1 VRRHAA
7 LECPSSLVRAAR
19 RALQPQPGS
28 HEEDTMSTK
37 ARRTAHAHENNWVA
51 LDAGGTMTDA
61 VVVDADGDF
70 LVGKYLTNK
79 QDESISFLGSIG
91 DAAKTD
97 GKTLR
102 DTLSKSDVIVY
113 AGTIMLNTLLSRT
126 GMKVGL
132 MVTQGFEDY
141 LLMEKAEGGWLSYPY
156 ADRLHTVTH
165 HHQDPNVPRQRIVG
179 VQERL
184 DMFGAEVIPISEE
197 RVAEGAR
204 SLIAAGAET
213 IAVMFLFSHMNP
225 AHERAAEK
233 AIRTVSKDIPIV
245 LSSSIAPTHKEYSRL
260 ASVVAQAYAGERA
273 RKHFK
278 RVEVRAREEGFDKEV
293 STLLAHGGTVP
304 IDTPRLYE
312 SYVSGPVGGVLG
324 AHYVGELAGTGNVVG
339 CDIGGTSFDIGII
352 RDGMIPIVRE
362 PSLLSFRTNI
372 PMIHTESIGAGMGSE
387 LGVHPLTGKLTVGPK
402 SAGSDVGRCLR
413 WPVPTITDCH
423 ILLGYLNPGYFL
435 GGDVQLDLDA
445 AVKALEP
452 MAKHFN
458 TEVYEFAERAHR
470 LVCNYMREFLVNMLR
485 GRGYNMRD
493 YTMMMYGG
501 GGPLGLADVVEEIED
516 EFHDI
521 VTFPFAAVFSAFGVL
536 CAPRRYR
543 YHQSILAGAPP
554 LGAEPAKEARRLACE
569 SINNAWATL
578 EERARKD
585 FALHGWDFGEARLS
599 RSAYVRFTN
608 QLSDFEVAWPKER
621 LNSLDDLEG
630 LTKRF
635 EKVYTSV
642 YPQQALYSEAGYQIL
657 EVALTADVPTPK
669 PRLPELPLSTPR
681 PPTTAQKGSR
691 RCYWRGEKLDFRVYE
706 MNNLEAGNTVNGPA
720 IVEHPATTLLVPPDH
735 HAHFDSRRLIHYR
748 RGTK

>member
-1 VRRHAA
+1 MATRHSRIA
-7 LECPSSLVRAAR
+7 
-19 RALQPQPGS
+19 GS
-28 HEEDTMSTK
+28 K
-37 ARRTAHAHENNWVA
+37 NWIA

-61 VVVDADGDF
+61 VIVDTGGDF
-70 LVGKYLTNK
+70 LVGKFLTNK
-79 QDESISFLGSIG
+79 QNESVSFLGSIT
-91 DAAKTD
+91 DAARTA
-97 GKTLR
+97 GRELRETL
-102 DTLSKSDVIVY
+102 KESDVIVY

-126 GMKVGL
+126 GLKVGL
-132 MVTQGFEDY
+132 IVTQGFEDY

-165 HHQDPNVPRQRIVG
+165 YHQDPTIPRDRIIG
-179 VQERL
+179 VQERT
-184 DMFGAEVIPISEE
+184 DMFGAVVIPLRQQE
-197 RVAEGAR
+197 VADAAR
-204 SLIAAGAET
+204 KLMAAGAET

-225 AHERAAEK
+225 AHEQMAEE
-233 AIRTVSKDIPIV
+233 AIRSVSSDIPIV
-245 LSSSIAPTHKEYSRL
+245 TSSSIAPTHKEYSRL

-273 RKHFK
+273 RKHFLQ
-278 RVEVRAREEGFDKEV
+278 VEARAREEGFDKEV

-304 IDTPRLYE
+304 INTPRLYE

-324 AHYVGELAGTGNVVG
+324 AQYVGELVGSGNVVG
-339 CDIGGTSFDIGII
+339 CDIGGTSFDVGII

-445 AVKALEP
+445 AIRALEP

-458 TEVYEFAERAHR
+458 TQVFEFAERAHR
-470 LVCNYMREFLVNMLR
+470 LVCSYMQEFLVNMLR
-485 GRGYNMRD
+485 GRGYNMKD

-501 GGPLGLADVVEEIED
+501 GGPLGLADVAEGLEAELKDV
-516 EFHDI
+516 

-554 LGAEPAKEARRLACE
+554 PGPDASKEARRLACE
-569 SINNAWATL
+569 SINNAWVAL
-578 EERARKD
+578 EARARKD
-585 FALHGWDFGEARLS
+585 FELHGWSFAEARLS

-608 QLSDFEVAWPKER
+608 QLSDFEVQWPGER
-621 LNSLDDLEG
+621 LDSLDDLEA
-630 LTKRF
+630 LTRRF
-635 EKVYTSV
+635 EKVYTTI
-642 YPQQALYSEAGYQIL
+642 YPAQALYSEVGYQIL
-657 EVALTADVPTPK
+657 EVALTADVATPK
-669 PRLPELPLSTPR
+669 PRLPEQRLGGRKVPST
-681 PPTTAQKGSR
+681 AEKGSR
-691 RCYWRGEKLDFRVYE
+691 NVYWRGRKHEFRIYE
-706 MNNLEAGNTVNGPA
+706 MDPIEAGNVVNGPA
-720 IVEHPATTLLVPPDH
+720 VIEHPATTLLIPPERH
-735 HAHFDSRRLIHYR
+735 VEFDARRLIHYR
-748 RGTK
+748 PGIK